1 MNMHDAIIASNTS
14 IVSTEISITAA
25 RLVVE
30 EGLDFGAAK
39 LRAVKQL
46 GLSPRTALPSH
57 DEVEA
62 EVRDYI
68 ALFCADTQPAE
79 LQALRQLALVW
90 MQRMVDFRPYLGG
103 SVWHGTATKLSD
115 IYIALFCDDPKSAEI
130 TLIDHHADYVARS
143 IKGFDGGMVEAL
155 SIHAPCKALNTEI
168 GVHLMVYDYDDLR
181 GALKLDSQ
189 GRKPRGDVTEVAKL
203 L

>member
-1 MNMHDAIIASNTS
+1 MHDSIIAGNLAA
-14 IVSTEISITAA
+14 EISITAA

-30 EGLDFGAAK
+30 EGLEYGAAK

-46 GLSPRTALPSH
+46 GLPARTPLPSH

-62 EVRDYI
+62 EVREYI
-68 ALFCADTQPAE
+68 ALFCSETQPAE
-79 LQALRQLALVW
+79 LAELRELAYMW
-90 MQRMVDFRPYLGG
+90 MQRMVEFRPYLGG

-130 TLIDHHADYVARS
+130 ALIDHNADYVARS

-155 SIHAPCKALNTEI
+155 SVHAPCQALNTEI

-181 GALKLDSQ
+181 GALKLDNQ
-189 GRKPRGDVTEVAKL
+189 GRKPRGDLTEVAKL

>member
-1 MNMHDAIIASNTS
+1 MNMHDSIIAGNMAS
-14 IVSTEISITAA
+14 EISITAA

-30 EGLDFGAAK
+30 EGLDYGAAK
-39 LRAVKQL
+39 RRAVKQL
-46 GLSPRTALPSH
+46 GLPLRTELPSH

-79 LQALRQLALVW
+79 LETLRRLALIW
-90 MQRMVDFRPYLGG
+90 MQRMADFRPYLGG

-130 TLIDHHADYVARS
+130 VLIDHRADYIARS
-143 IKGFDGGMVEAL
+143 IKGIDGGIVEAL
-155 SIHAPCKALNTEI
+155 SIHAPCKALNTDI
-168 GVHLMVYDYDDLR
+168 GVHLMIYDYADLR
-181 GALKLDSQ
+181 GALKPDSE
-189 GRKPRGDVTEVAKL
+189 GRKPRGDLAAVAKL
-203 L
+203 LIEN